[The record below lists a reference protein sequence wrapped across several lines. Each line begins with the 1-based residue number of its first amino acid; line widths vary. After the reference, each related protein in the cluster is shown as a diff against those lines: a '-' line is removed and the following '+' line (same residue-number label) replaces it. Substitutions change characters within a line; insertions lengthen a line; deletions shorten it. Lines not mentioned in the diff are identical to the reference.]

1 MLDRLEEL
9 RRMADRNNISTDL
22 PKVAIKRKDTLDF
35 TEEREV
41 EQPSEDIMQAF
52 MVKVELV
59 NKSLNLL
66 GQCNKRIKELGNKR
80 FDVALGEEEKK
91 SSDEVATIFDTSEK
105 AREEIKR
112 TLDLM
117 ARDIDE
123 TVEKF
128 ENSGQEQP
136 EVRSKKQILNT
147 LRLKF
152 KDILKEANQIQ
163 LDYQKNAQNKIKRQ
177 LKIVKPDLTEEQLE
191 ELSKDADTGK
201 KLISDMIMGPH
212 AQLTAAVSDIKQK
225 YEDILRLEKN
235 VMQVH
240 KMFEDLALLVHEQVV
255 MMENIEAN
263 VGTAVNYLNKGE
275 VHLKKAKKWYQK
287 ARTVFREV
295 TR

>member
-1 MLDRLEEL
+1 
-9 RRMADRNNISTDL
+9 MADRNNISTDL
-22 PKVAIKRKDTLDF
+22 PKVAIRRKDTLDF

-41 EQPSEDIMQAF
+41 EQPNEDIMQSF

-105 AREEIKR
+105 AREEIKK
-112 TLDLM
+112 TLDQM
-117 ARDIDE
+117 ARDIDD

-128 ENSGQEQP
+128 EGSGQEQP

-152 KDILKEANQIQ
+152 KDILKEANQVQ

-263 VGTAVNYLNKGE
+263 VGAAVNYLNKSE
-275 VHLKKAKKWYQK
+275 NHLKKAKKWYQK
-287 ARTVFREV
+287 ARTVFGGVIE
-295 TR
+295 